1 MFISNLIRDKIED
14 PNTCFVFP
22 SEVTARF
29 WCRYALRTTRRRS
42 VALTRF
48 LSWDQFK
55 ESCFHYPAERRPVD
69 RAVRML
75 FLYEQLERN
84 SRAPY
89 LRQIIPTRYCHDSL
103 VFLES
108 LQRLLP
114 VLHRIESLRT
124 GWPDFSRDKLGDLE
138 NLYAKYRT
146 FLANAELF
154 EPNYERPRF
163 QPGERTYLLFFPE
176 LIEDFPEFADLV
188 AQQAQAT
195 CVPIPEEVR
204 ERTAVQ
210 VFETIPQEIRTTML
224 RVAKLLDAGS
234 DPHGIILTVGELDE
248 VEPLLRR
255 DAELFAIPLQI
266 HRGKPLFDFPQA
278 KFFQKIFSSAE
289 SSFSVAAMKDLLL
302 CRSLPWK
309 QEGLCHGLIRLAL
322 DSRIVRNT
330 AVADSWRLSIESAR
344 RNGNP
349 RNLPLGR
356 ISGFYSTLKNQIMKI
371 ADAESFSDLK
381 NSLISFSASFLDL
394 TRLSEE
400 ELKIFQFTLDSLEE
414 LDWASEFVSVPHPS
428 VFRIWWIYLHQ
439 RLYVPRQNT
448 PGISVYPYRVSEGM
462 YPEQHFVINAS
473 QWATSHTPRRYPFL
487 GLHEEQ
493 YLGDVQRDLSAAHL
507 LLYSHSG
514 EKVSF
519 SYARR
524 DFLRSNLPP
533 PLFLKACIAAET
545 PKQSE
550 HPDPYDLERNA
561 WIEGNT
567 FPLQPI
573 QREGYLSASIG
584 ALAAKRID
592 VTSHQLQDKRLIH
605 TLQGRLRNE
614 EGRFRINATA
624 LERFS
629 LCPFQ
634 FLFEHLLG
642 VGMEEYEPMMIDPR
656 EFGILMHRVLQAF
669 FHQLVESEAQG
680 KLFPD
685 RRQEYRE
692 RIRSIAS
699 KTCIAFRGKNPALLE
714 PIWAEIRRRIE
725 ELALTFL
732 DVDFAVMSE
741 EQTQGCEIQLQ
752 VLLSDIDSLLV
763 GKIDRINHNPTGYTV
778 VDYKKK
784 HVPNKADIFSDEPV
798 SMQMPFYIYLMNE
811 NNLPVS
817 RAAFYSFENGR
828 YHFVFGGPRTNM
840 ADRDSIDR
848 SIELVKERIFRMRD
862 RILSGDFRIEK
873 SSRVQCSRC
882 RLREI
887 CRHHYP
893 LEA

>member
-1 MFISNLIRDKIED
+1 M
-14 PNTCFVFP
+14 
-22 SEVTARF
+22 
-29 WCRYALRTTRRRS
+29 
-42 VALTRF
+42 
-48 LSWDQFK
+48 
-55 ESCFHYPAERRPVD
+55 D

-84 SRAPY
+84 RRAPY
-89 LRQIIPTRYCHDSL
+89 LRQIIPTRYRNDCL
-103 VFLES
+103 VFLQT
-108 LQRLLP
+108 LQRFLP
-114 VLHRIESLRT
+114 VMHRIESLRID
-124 GWPDFSRDKLGDLE
+124 WPDFSRDKLEDLE

-146 FLANAELF
+146 FLAEAGLF

-163 QPGERTYLLFFPE
+163 QPGEKTYLLFFPE

-195 CVPIPEEVR
+195 CIPIPEAVR

-210 VFETIPQEIRTTML
+210 VFETSLEEIRATML
-224 RVAKLLDAGS
+224 RVSKLLDTKS
-234 DPHGIILTVGELDE
+234 DPHGIILTVGKLEE

-255 DAELFAIPLQI
+255 EAELFAIPLQI
-266 HRGKPLFDFPQA
+266 HRGKPLSDFPQG
-278 KFFQKIFSSAE
+278 KFFQKLFSSAE
-289 SSFSVAAMKDLLL
+289 SSFSVAAMKALLL
-302 CRSLPWK
+302 CRSIPWK
-309 QEGLCHGLIRLAL
+309 QERLCNGLIRLGL

-330 AVADSWRLSIESAR
+330 AAADSWRLSIESAR
-344 RNGNP
+344 LNGNP

-356 ISGFYSTLKNQIMKI
+356 ISGFYTTLKNQIMEI
-371 ADAESFSDLK
+371 ADAGSFSDLK
-381 NSLISFSASFLDL
+381 NSLTSFSASFLDL
-394 TRLSEE
+394 TRLSDE
-400 ELKIFQFTLDSLEE
+400 ELKIFQFTLGSLDE
-414 LDWASEFVSVPHPS
+414 LDWAEEFVSVPQAS

-473 QWATSHTPRRYPFL
+473 QGATSHTPRRYPFL
-487 GLHEEQ
+487 KLHEEQ
-493 YLGDVQRDLSAAHL
+493 YLGDVQSDLSAAHL
-507 LLYSHSG
+507 QLYSHSG

-519 SYARR
+519 SYSRR
-524 DFLRSNLPP
+524 DFQRSNLPP
-533 PLFLKACIAAET
+533 PLFLKACIAAE
-545 PKQSE
+545 PSKQSDR
-550 HPDPYDLERNA
+550 PDPYDLERKA
-561 WIEGNT
+561 WIGGNT
-567 FPLQPI
+567 FPLQPT
-573 QREGYLSASIG
+573 QKYGYLSASVG
-584 ALAAKRID
+584 ALAAKSID

-605 TLQGRLRNE
+605 SLQNRLRKE
-614 EGRFRINATA
+614 DDEGRFHISATA

-634 FLFEHLLG
+634 FLFEHLLE
-642 VGMEEYEPMMIDPR
+642 VDSEEYEPMMIDPR

-669 FHQLVESEAQG
+669 YHQLVESDPRG

-685 RRQEYRE
+685 RREEYRE
-692 RIRSIAS
+692 RIRSIVS
-699 KTCIAFRGKNPALLE
+699 KTCIDFRGKTPALLE
-714 PIWAEIRRRIE
+714 PIWAQMRCRVE

-752 VLLSDIDSLLV
+752 VLLSDIDSVLV

-784 HVPNKADIFSDEPV
+784 HVPKKADIFCDEPE
-798 SMQMPFYIYLMNE
+798 SMQMLIYIYLMNE

-840 ADRDSIDR
+840 ADTGSIQR

-882 RLREI
+882 RLQEI
-887 CRHHYP
+887 CRHHYH
-893 LEA
+893 L

>member
-1 MFISNLIRDKIED
+1 M
-14 PNTCFVFP
+14 
-22 SEVTARF
+22 
-29 WCRYALRTTRRRS
+29 
-42 VALTRF
+42 
-48 LSWDQFK
+48 
-55 ESCFHYPAERRPVD
+55 D
-69 RAVRML
+69 RAVRIL

-84 SRAPY
+84 SRDPF
-89 LRQIIPTRYCHDSL
+89 LRQIIPTQYRQDSL
-103 VFLES
+103 VFLQT

-114 VLHRIESLRT
+114 VLHRIAAVRT
-124 GWPDFSRDKLGDLE
+124 DWPYFSRDKLGDLE
-138 NLYAKYRT
+138 NLYATYRT
-146 FLANAELF
+146 FLAEADLF

-163 QPGERTYLLFFPE
+163 QPGEKTYLLFFPE
-176 LIEDFPEFADLV
+176 LIEDFPEFADLI
-188 AQQAQAT
+188 AQQAQLT
-195 CVPIPEEVR
+195 CIPIPAAVR
-204 ERTAVQ
+204 EHTTVQ
-210 VFETIPQEIRTTML
+210 VFETILEEIRTTML
-224 RVAKLLDAGS
+224 RVAKLLDTKS
-234 DPHGIILTVGELDE
+234 DPHGIILTVGDLEEL
-248 VEPLLRR
+248 EPLLRR
-255 DAELFAIPLQI
+255 EAELFAIPLQI
-266 HRGKPLFDFPQA
+266 HRGKPLSDFPQGR
-278 KFFQKIFSSAE
+278 FFQKVFSAAE
-289 SSFSVAAMKDLLL
+289 SSFSVIAMKALLL
-302 CRSLPWK
+302 CRSIPWK
-309 QEGLCHGLIRLAL
+309 QEMLCNGLIRLGL

-330 AVADSWRLSIESAR
+330 AAADSWRLSIESAR
-344 RNGNP
+344 LNGNP

-356 ISGFYSTLKNQIMKI
+356 ISGFYTTLKNQIMEI
-371 ADAESFSDLK
+371 ADAKSFSDLK

-394 TRLSEE
+394 TRLSDE

-414 LDWASEFVSVPHPS
+414 LDRAGEFVSVPQNS

-439 RLYVPRQNT
+439 RLYVPRQHT

-473 QWATSHTPRRYPFL
+473 QGATSHTPHRYPFL
-487 GLHEEQ
+487 KLHEEE
-493 YLGDVQRDLSAAHL
+493 YLGDVHSDLSAAHL
-507 LLYSHSG
+507 QLYSHSG

-519 SYARR
+519 SYSRR
-524 DFLRSNLPP
+524 DFQRSNLPP
-533 PLFLKACIAAET
+533 PLFLRNNITAET
-545 PKQSE
+545 PKQAD

-567 FPLQPI
+567 FALQPT
-573 QREGYLSASIG
+573 QKDGYLSASVG
-584 ALAAKRID
+584 APAAKRID

-605 TLQGRLRNE
+605 SLQNRLRNE
-614 EGRFRINATA
+614 EGRFRISATA

-634 FLFEHLLG
+634 FLFEHLLE
-642 VGMEEYEPMMIDPR
+642 VGSEEYEPMMIDPR

-669 FHQLVESEAQG
+669 FHQLMESDAQG

-685 RRQEYRE
+685 RREEYCE
-692 RIRSIAS
+692 RIRSIVS
-699 KTCIAFRGKNPALLE
+699 KVCIDFRRKNPALLE
-714 PIWAEIRRRIE
+714 PIWAEMRHRVE

-763 GKIDRINHNPTGYTV
+763 GKIDRINHNPTGHTV

-784 HVPNKADIFSDEPV
+784 HVPNKADIFSDEPE

-840 ADRDSIDR
+840 ADTDSIQR

-873 SSRVQCSRC
+873 SSQVECSRC
-882 RLREI
+882 RLQEI
-887 CRHHYP
+887 CRHHYL